1 MQMAD
6 ETADQHRQRTEEPV
20 DVLLFGSHPDDIE
33 WGAGGTVLRLA
44 QSGLSFGL
52 IDLTR
57 GEMGSRG
64 TAEERDVEAQRA
76 ASHMGARFR
85 ENLALP
91 DCAIVDSTAN
101 RGRIASTIRKHRP
114 KLVLAPYWKDR
125 HPDHAATGRLVRK
138 SAIHCVLKKSS
149 DPNPPHKPS
158 AYLYYLLHHFKQPS
172 FVVDVSDVYSAKL
185 QVLQLHVS
193 QFAQT
198 AQGFGVIPLG
208 MSDYLF
214 GLESRD
220 RFFGSLVGVHHGEAF
235 VSETPLKLG
244 SIGDVLSLLH
254 AGRQSIDQVLTAS
267 RSRLRRLSPRDAS
280 EATLNTNAL
289 LVDIRPAAQR
299 EAEGSIPGALVVER
313 NVLEWRF
320 DPTSSARLPVVND
333 HAQPVIIFCS
343 QGYTSSLAAASLQ
356 NLGLSRATD
365 IIGGFQAWSAEG
377 LPTIPGKQIKSS
389 S

>member
-1 MQMAD
+1 MTD
-6 ETADQHRQRTEEPV
+6 ETADERRQGTEKPV

-33 WGAGGTVLRLA
+33 WGAGGTVLKLA
-44 QSGLSFGL
+44 QKGLTFGL

-64 TAEERDVEAQRA
+64 TVEERDVEAQHA

-91 DCAIVDSTAN
+91 DCAIVDSIAN
-101 RGRIASTIRKHRP
+101 RRLIATTIRKHRP

-125 HPDHAATGRLVRK
+125 HPDHAVTGRLVRK

-158 AYLYYLLHHFKQPS
+158 AYLYYLLHHYQQPS
-172 FVVDVSDVYSAKL
+172 FVVDVSHVYAAKRKL
-185 QVLQLHVS
+185 LQLHAS

-208 MSDYLF
+208 MNDYLF

-235 VSETPLKLG
+235 ISEQPLKLG

-254 AGRQSIDQVLTAS
+254 AGGQTIDQMLMAA
-267 RSRLRRLSPRDAS
+267 RSRLHRLSPREAS
-280 EATLNTNAL
+280 EAVLSSSAL
-289 LVDIRPAAQR
+289 LVDIRPVAQR

-320 DPTSSARLPVVND
+320 DPASSSRLPAVND
-333 HAQPVIIFCS
+333 HNTEVIIFCS
-343 QGYTSSLAAASLQ
+343 EGYTSSLAAAALQ
-356 NLGLSRATD
+356 DLGLGRATD

-377 LPTIPGKQIKSS
+377 LPTIPGNQFKSS
-389 S
+389 P